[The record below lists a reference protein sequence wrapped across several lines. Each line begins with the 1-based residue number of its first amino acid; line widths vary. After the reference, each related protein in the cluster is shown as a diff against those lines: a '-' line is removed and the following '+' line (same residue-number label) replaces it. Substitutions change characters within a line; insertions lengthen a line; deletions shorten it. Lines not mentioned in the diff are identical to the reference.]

1 MNNEGNN
8 KNFRQNVVDFFEK
21 NGFFVALG
29 ICIVIVAVAVV
40 SIRNNQADGDQLSM
54 EASET
59 TYEGEEA
66 SGNVIDEH
74 FVLNEDLPDGEDTE
88 EVDVD
93 DENQAH
99 PVNAGAEASSVVSAI
114 DFVMPVSGSVTF
126 DYSMDQLTYSR
137 TLEEWRAHSGLDI
150 GAAIGTAVAVVADGT
165 VTDIK
170 NDPGFGYTVIV
181 DHGDGL
187 KTVYANLAKEDMVQ
201 VNQLVEAGDIIGAV
215 GDTALFECAEES
227 HLHFEVWADG
237 TIADPK
243 NYLPME

>member
-40 SIRNNQADGDQLSM
+40 SIRNNQADGDLSM

-74 FVLNEDLPDGEDTE
+74 FVLNEDPDGEDAE
-88 EVDVD
+88 EVDSN

-187 KTVYANLAKEDMVQ
+187 KTVYANLAREDMVQ